1 MSRGFAIGVSVVTAD
16 ELTSEKIAD
25 EVKAQ
30 GLLTA
35 LESQTFLPAAIVA
48 AQAMINAIGAGPYW
62 VWLDGADNMATAGE
76 TTSLRVTVSSLAT
89 PPIAGAAPEA
99 VTSTTGE
106 ATAPAPSEPV
116 TAETPAEATTE
127 PATAEA
133 APEVAA

>member
-25 EVKAQ
+25 EVTAQ

-35 LESQTFLPAAIVA
+35 LESQNFLPAAIAA

-76 TTSLRVTVSSLAT
+76 TTTLRVTVSSLAT
-89 PPIAGAAPEA
+89 PQAAGAVTDA
-99 VTSTTGE
+99 VVSVPAE
-106 ATAPAPSEPV
+106 ATAPAPSEP
-116 TAETPAEATTE
+116 AAE
-127 PATAEA
+127 PAASEA
-133 APEVAA
+133 APEAVA